1 MLNSKKCITFAPAI
15 PRRGCLHVIGGG
27 SRHIKK
33 AFITLCSDELKS
45 RKFLEFQDLAT
56 IDVLR
61 DIDCPS
67 CLYFGTSF
75 AQYVCAYTH
84 LKIARRMF
92 IFGVGFALSVLNS
105 KAMREPQFVERQQS
119 DSTLFYMP
127 INLKI
132 NPHSLESLCNK
143 SNIMNTNPTIK
154 STTNWQQ
161 HVAAWLLVSSCLV
174 ELLSPY
180 VGRFFYNLTS
190 TVMFLLLVSNLL
202 TLGAFGC
209 LYFVAKNKPTKIAL
223 LIILGNSLFTI
234 LENVYQMVM
243 MHYYSGIDLTQPSKW
258 NAAAFGVLG
267 DVLFYLCLFLI
278 FANVYAYSLILT
290 NNKLQKSENSWISL
304 LAIIVAGSCIRR
316 IGQSMQISVV
326 MEWDIAVAYNFVLNL
341 FSVVL
346 LILFTIAYWKLA
358 HSSVFDQKNEESIP
372 ATYSP
377 FNKYVLGLLIVV
389 GLSAGLFYVLY
400 INANS
405 IIYFFNSI
413 F

>member
-1 MLNSKKCITFAPAI
+1 MQKN
-15 PRRGCLHVIGGG
+15 
-27 SRHIKK
+27 
-33 AFITLCSDELKS
+33 
-45 RKFLEFQDLAT
+45 
-56 IDVLR
+56 
-61 DIDCPS
+61 
-67 CLYFGTSF
+67 
-75 AQYVCAYTH
+75 
-84 LKIARRMF
+84 
-92 IFGVGFALSVLNS
+92 
-105 KAMREPQFVERQQS
+105 
-119 DSTLFYMP
+119 
-127 INLKI
+127 
-132 NPHSLESLCNK
+132 
-143 SNIMNTNPTIK
+143 NIMNTNPTIK
-154 STTNWQQ
+154 TTTNWQQ
-161 HVAAWLLVSSCLV
+161 HVAAWLFVSSCLV

-190 TVMFLLLVSNLL
+190 TVMSLSLVSDLL

-223 LIILGNSLFTI
+223 LVILGTTLVFLSDGIHEWLWYVHF
-234 LENVYQMVM
+234 QRD
-243 MHYYSGIDLTQPSKW
+243 IDLHP
-258 NAAAFGVLG
+258 AFEVLG
-267 DVLFYLCLFLI
+267 YVLFYLCRFLN

-290 NNKLQKSENSWISL
+290 NNKLQKSEKSWISL
-304 LAIIVAGSCIRR
+304 FAIGAAGVCIILMSHYMR
-316 IGQSMQISVV
+316 GKSGFSMSR
-326 MEWDIAVAYNFVLNL
+326 EWDIAEAYSFVINS

-346 LILFTIAYWKLA
+346 RILFTIAYWKLA

>member
-1 MLNSKKCITFAPAI
+1 MS
-15 PRRGCLHVIGGG
+15 
-27 SRHIKK
+27 
-33 AFITLCSDELKS
+33 
-45 RKFLEFQDLAT
+45 
-56 IDVLR
+56 
-61 DIDCPS
+61 
-67 CLYFGTSF
+67 
-75 AQYVCAYTH
+75 
-84 LKIARRMF
+84 
-92 IFGVGFALSVLNS
+92 LS
-105 KAMREPQFVERQQS
+105 
-119 DSTLFYMP
+119 
-127 INLKI
+127 
-132 NPHSLESLCNK
+132 
-143 SNIMNTNPTIK
+143 
-154 STTNWQQ
+154 
-161 HVAAWLLVSSCLV
+161 LVSD
-174 ELLSPY
+174 
-180 VGRFFYNLTS
+180 
-190 TVMFLLLVSNLL
+190 LL

-223 LIILGNSLFTI
+223 LVILGTTLVFLSEGI
-234 LENVYQMVM
+234 YQWLQYV
-243 MHYYSGIDLTQPSKW
+243 HFQRDIDLHP
-258 NAAAFGVLG
+258 AFGVLG

-316 IGQSMQISVV
+316 IGQSMQISVL

-341 FSVVL
+341 FSAVL
-346 LILFTIAYWKLA
+346 TILSTIAYWKLA

>member
-1 MLNSKKCITFAPAI
+1 
-15 PRRGCLHVIGGG
+15 
-27 SRHIKK
+27 
-33 AFITLCSDELKS
+33 
-45 RKFLEFQDLAT
+45 
-56 IDVLR
+56 
-61 DIDCPS
+61 
-67 CLYFGTSF
+67 
-75 AQYVCAYTH
+75 
-84 LKIARRMF
+84 MF

-161 HVAAWLLVSSCLV
+161 HVAAWLFVSSCLV

-180 VGRFFYNLTS
+180 VGLWFHDLLS
-190 TVMFLLLVSNLL
+190 AVMFLSLVSYLL

-223 LIILGNSLFTI
+223 LVILGTTLVFLSNGIYEWLRYIHF
-234 LENVYQMVM
+234 QRD
-243 MHYYSGIDLTQPSKW
+243 IDLHP
-258 NAAAFGVLG
+258 AFGVLG
-267 DVLFYLCLFLI
+267 NVLFYLWLFSI
-278 FANVYAYSLILT
+278 FAKVYAYSLILT
-290 NNKLQKSENSWISL
+290 NNKLQKSEKSWISL
-304 LAIIVAGSCIRR
+304 LAIGAAGVCI
-316 IGQSMQISVV
+316 ISMSDYMQGKSGFS
-326 MEWDIAVAYNFVLNL
+326 MLQEWDIAEAYRFVFNL
-341 FSVVL
+341 FSAVL
-346 LILFTIAYWKLA
+346 TILSTIACWKLA

-377 FNKYVLGLLIVV
+377 FNKYILGLLIVI